1 MKKVLLILVAI
12 CATFFCTSCASAM
25 KINKVVDEYQP
36 HKVDNE
42 TQIEFIGFKADA
54 YSLSTTSYSD
64 KVRSEWKAIR
74 DTNAL
79 KRIAKTL
86 ADKNIAIDKS
96 YNYFGIYS
104 LHDLELYKSEKR
116 YVTFIEVVDNEY
128 VYDISGDVRRRVF
141 AGIGWGLLG
150 YGGLITTQGIIRY
163 NDIVPTNVKYDSRGF
178 PYYEYNKSKDTSGLE
193 VGGVLMGL
201 GALALI
207 PAFIPEKTKTE
218 FNGAYNIYL
227 YDTQNKEMIY
237 KDTATVY
244 SVDTWKGSLPHRKTD
259 LNALHNYYGRK
270 ISNAILE
277 KYDEVYRWLATR

>member
-25 KINKVVDEYQP
+25 KINKAVDEYQP
-36 HKVDNE
+36 HKVDNK
-42 TQIEFIGFKADA
+42 TQIEFIGFKVDA
-54 YSLSTTSYSD
+54 HSLYTASYSD

-74 DTNAL
+74 NTAAL
-79 KRIAKTL
+79 KKIGKTL

-96 YNYFGIYS
+96 YNDFGIHS

-128 VYDISGDVRRRVF
+128 IYDTSGNVRKRVF
-141 AGIGWGLLG
+141 ASIGGVISWLGVLTVSGIPSVF
-150 YGGLITTQGIIRY
+150 GIPA
-163 NDIVPTNVKYDSRGF
+163 IVPTTTNEDEAKWMQR
-178 PYYEYNKSKDTSGLE
+178 T
-193 VGGVLMGL
+193 GGILLGL
-201 GALALI
+201 GALTLI

-218 FNGAYNIYL
+218 FRGTYNIYL

-244 SVDTWKGSLPHRKTD
+244 SVDTWKGSLSHRKTD
-259 LNALHNYYGRK
+259 LNALHNYYDTK

-277 KYDEVYRWLATR
+277 KYDEVYRWLETR